1 MAEACLRFPPGAAE
15 HLERSM
21 SAFIFS
27 DPSTTLQQMKRI
39 DLYENRNGLGE
50 IIHQHPFPAAAA
62 FVMGTFGKEH
72 LPTAADSGLDRF

>member
-1 MAEACLRFPPGAAE
+1 
-15 HLERSM
+15 
-21 SAFIFS
+21 
-27 DPSTTLQQMKRI
+27 MKRI